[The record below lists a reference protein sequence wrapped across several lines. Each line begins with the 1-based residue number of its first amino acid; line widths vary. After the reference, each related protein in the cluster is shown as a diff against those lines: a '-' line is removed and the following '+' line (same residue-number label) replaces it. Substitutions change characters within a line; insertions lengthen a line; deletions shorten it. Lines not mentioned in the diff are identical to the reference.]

1 MARMLIL
8 IGVVFIALGLIW
20 LVAERFGF
28 GRLPGDIVIE
38 REGLRIYIPIM
49 TMIIVSIVL
58 SLVMWLI
65 NR

>member
-1 MARMLIL
+1 MAKTLIL
-8 IGVVFIALGLIW
+8 IGAIIIAIGLVWLLAERLGL
-20 LVAERFGF
+20 

-38 REGLRIYIPIM
+38 REGMRIYIPLM
-49 TMIIVSIVL
+49 TMLIVSVVL